1 MADEKKFP
9 DYKGLFMSI
18 GALFTVWILVGIVT
32 GSAIAGGALGIGAAW
47 YIIVKRDDD

>member
-1 MADEKKFP
+1 MAEKRNFP
-9 DYKGLFMSI
+9 DNIGLFLSI